1 MFLKCFP
8 KITTNNNNKK
18 PSLHTRTGKDHH
30 SFRGPERNRKMQ
42 ERRMEK
48 NKHRQTR
55 DRKKE
60 RQGRVLVSRKWLR
73 SYISNPEDRK
83 VSLLWTDGLN

>member
-18 PSLHTRTGKDHH
+18 PSLHTGTGKDHH
-30 SFRGPERNRKMQ
+30 SCRGQERNRKMQ
-42 ERRMEK
+42 ERTEK
-48 NKHRQTR
+48 NKDRQTQ

-60 RQGRVLVSRKWLR
+60 RQGRVPVSRNLAQV
-73 SYISNPEDRK
+73 IHFQP
-83 VSLLWTDGLN
+83 